1 MFQKEF
7 YGISNLVRC
16 GVKKYAFFVFTQP
29 LLKFCKSMKVRKCLD
44 IYVWF
49 FFFTVKIYLFWHIIS
64 VFFSFCIEQKSLT
77 GEDPRCVINRLAW
90 VNLFIIH

>member
-7 YGISNLVRC
+7 YGISNLVWC
-16 GVKKYAFFVFTQP
+16 GLKTYVFFVFTQP
-29 LLKFCKSMKVRKCLD
+29 LLKFCKSMKVQKFLD

-49 FFFTVKIYLFWHIIS
+49 FFFTVKIYLFWHVIS
-64 VFFSFCIEQKSLT
+64 FFSFYIEQKSLT
-77 GEDPRCVINRLAW
+77 GEDPRCVINRPAW